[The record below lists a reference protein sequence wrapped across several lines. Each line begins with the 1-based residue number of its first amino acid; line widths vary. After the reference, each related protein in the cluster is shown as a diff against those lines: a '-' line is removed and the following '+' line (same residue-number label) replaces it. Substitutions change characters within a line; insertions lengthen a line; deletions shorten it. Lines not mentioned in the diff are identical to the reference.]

1 MNRKVLFL
9 DGEEEER
16 EVNQADAAYKIL
28 EGELKGK
35 KFFEGETIGL
45 LEISFGW
52 IAIWLE
58 VIEQVSCMKVFDSVN
73 YP

>member
-16 EVNQADAAYKIL
+16 EVNRADAAYKIL

-35 KFFEGETIGL
+35 KFFGGETIGL